1 MHKLLCSMCHV
12 LFMSTAVQ
20 DHLEQLS
27 TVSNVQC
34 QWAGYLCSRKSLCHA
49 QQCWIVASK
58 PMLLSMTAVHI
69 GMHWATGGLATH
81 QCEPGAQAMLTG
93 HLSAAFLILE
103 SMAFIYSATKTCVL
117 RVVLLIAPAWVVGM
131 VGLNTAPHLLDWP
144 NKVYWQ
150 NLHWSEILRSVPFSG
165 FTFPGCAAT
174 SRTVFIA

>member
-1 MHKLLCSMCHV
+1 MSM
-12 LFMSTAVQ
+12 AVQ
-20 DHLEQLS
+20 AHLNSFPLFQMFSVSGLVTSAGEGHFAMLS
-27 TVSNVQC
+27 S
-34 QWAGYLCSRKSLCHA
+34 G
-49 QQCWIVASK
+49 WIAASK